1 MQQPPHFN
9 KTNNYKWHKNEKYQ
23 PKKSHHPLNTRALL
37 HYVGSIIWH
46 ANSSLVTPSQ
56 ICLKSLYNC
65 ALTFLWSNFFG
76 FNMAFWHIAAE
87 IKIKRLSMAEFHWAR
102 WALCCTSWS
111 ADCFSRTHPKDAHM
125 RVQISRSLTAKCLLK
140 KLMVW
145 CTNHTSLCPCSGSS
159 LT

>member
-1 MQQPPHFN
+1 MLTN
-9 KTNNYKWHKNEKYQ
+9 KTGLQKCSSHLTLTKQTTINGTKMKNTNL
-23 PKKSHHPLNTRALL
+23 KKSHHPLNTRALL

-140 KLMVW
+140 KANGLV
-145 CTNHTSLCPCSGSS
+145 H
-159 LT
+159 